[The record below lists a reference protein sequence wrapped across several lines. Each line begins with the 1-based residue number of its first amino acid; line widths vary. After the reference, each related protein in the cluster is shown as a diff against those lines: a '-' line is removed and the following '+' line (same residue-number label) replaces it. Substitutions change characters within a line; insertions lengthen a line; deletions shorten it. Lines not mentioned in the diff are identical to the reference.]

1 MNNGYVLEKR
11 TSESITYDIDCT
23 NILNVSEII
32 SSITSVASDQLGL
45 VFLAPAINIAP
56 VTFPD
61 GYIAAIGKVI
71 SVQISGGIIPTPQVN
86 QLYTVR
92 ALFVTSEANTRE
104 ATVLLNV
111 TNIPVQIGRIV

>member
-1 MNNGYVLEKR
+1 MNSYVLEKR

-23 NILNVSEII
+23 NILDPLETILP
-32 SSITSVASDQLGL
+32 ITSILSDQLGL
-45 VFLAPAINIAP
+45 VFSGYAINSVP

-111 TNIPVQIGRIV
+111 TNIPVQTGRIV

>member
-1 MNNGYVLEKR
+1 MNSYVLEKR

-23 NILNVSEII
+23 NILDPLETILP
-32 SSITSVASDQLGL
+32 ITSILSDQLGL
-45 VFLAPAINIAP
+45 VFSGYAINSVP

-92 ALFVTSEANTRE
+92 ALFVTSEANIRE

-111 TNIPVQIGRIV
+111 TNIPVQTGRVV